1 MKNFR
6 SGKVEGST
14 IVIILLSIA
23 LVGMGTFG
31 VWSFM
36 NYREAQSDLDSKIE
50 LAAAAAKKGFNKKV

>member
-23 LVGMGTFG
+23 LVGMGAFG

-36 NYREAQSDLDSKIE
+36 NYREAQSDVDTKI
-50 LAAAAAKKGFNKKV
+50 